1 MNKKTYISPAVM
13 EYRIETTQM
22 MAVSLRDTAAD
33 KDLEVLGNEDAYF
46 DIWE

>member
-13 EYRIETTQM
+13 EYRVETTQM
-22 MAVSLRDTAAD
+22 MAMSLSETEA
-33 KDLEVLGNEDAYF
+33 KKGVEVLGNEDDFF